1 MEAILELLISTT
13 NANEVG
19 RVASQNAI
27 VCEEICPLAALMIV
41 AHKLLSER
49 GRLQIT
55 SRLFENTSHLFG
67 GAYDGIISQAL
78 SLGPWLTEQD
88 DIEQRRLFLTKVQ
101 LVQLHGF
108 IAWNGTMTQVRNC
121 FFIDCTRALHVI
133 IGLLFEFLILFVLED
148 SISALPNQIKDGSLM
163 SQ

>member
-1 MEAILELLISTT
+1 MREFILII
-13 NANEVG
+13 N
-19 RVASQNAI
+19 
-27 VCEEICPLAALMIV
+27 
-41 AHKLLSER
+41 
-49 GRLQIT
+49 
-55 SRLFENTSHLFG
+55 
-67 GAYDGIISQAL
+67 IISQAL

-101 LVQLHGF
+101 LVQLHGI

-148 SISALPNQIKDGSLM
+148 SIFALPNQIKDGSLM